1 MITCIFASINDSC
14 RCSSKEDSKPESYS
28 KEKGNAHEMMVFS
41 NSSAS
46 DQMNGDLEVALNV
59 DHKDGH
65 AR

>member
-1 MITCIFASINDSC
+1 MIHV
-14 RCSSKEDSKPESYS
+14 RCSSKEDSKPEFYS
-28 KEKGNAHEMMVFS
+28 KEKGNAHEMTVFS